1 MRIQMSPHWR
11 QKHILFFII
20 ITCAVVLAGASM
32 FVIYQVAMARID
44 HEQAASRATFAT
56 YDTTIAQLRAATTAR
71 LKAEHDAAVITA
83 EQARVVTSATASQ
96 LTCHNGL
103 ASHNNPDTI
112 DVLVNKSHCLSPIGF
127 TPSDLVSIDGFLL
140 SAKAAP
146 HMNDMFAAAS
156 AAGLPLSLT
165 STYRSFDD
173 QVATYS
179 GWAQSNGSTQL
190 ADTVSARPGYSE
202 HQTGLAADLK
212 AGGCALECFAT
223 TPQYA
228 WLQTHAADYGFVQR
242 YYAGS
247 ETITGYSAEP
257 WHYRYV
263 GSDVAKDMKSKGIK
277 TLEQYWHIDGGDYPR

>member
-1 MRIQMSPHWR
+1 MRIHYSVGLARRHW
-11 QKHILFFII
+11 HLLTVIAACL
-20 ITCAVVLAGASM
+20 VVSAAT
-32 FVIYQVAMARID
+32 VISINYTVTVATERD
-44 HEQAASRATFAT
+44 QAASRALLTS
-56 YDTTIAQLRAATTAR
+56 YDIKINELRAATTAR

-83 EQARVVTSATASQ
+83 EQARTVTTDTASQ

-103 ASHNNPDTI
+103 VSHNNQNSV
-112 DVLVNKSHCLSPIGF
+112 DVIVNKSHCLSPINF
-127 TPSDLVSIDGFLL
+127 APSDLVSIDGFLL
-140 SAKAAP
+140 SAKAAT
-146 HMNDMFAAAS
+146 HMSDMFAAAA
-156 AAGLPLSLT
+156 AAGAPLSFT

-179 GWAQSNGSTQL
+179 GWTKNNGSTQL

-228 WLQTHAADYGFVQR
+228 WLQVHAADYGFIQR

-247 ETITGYSAEP
+247 ESITGYSAEP

-263 GSDVAKDMKSKGIK
+263 GNDIAKDMKVKGFK
-277 TLEQYWHIDGGDYPR
+277 TLEQYWNISGGDYPR

>member
-1 MRIQMSPHWR
+1 MYIQSSGGWVRRHR
-11 QKHILFFII
+11 QTFVII
-20 ITCAVVLAGASM
+20 IAAIIVATTT
-32 FVIYQVAMARID
+32 VISLNYTVTIAINRD
-44 HEQAASRATFAT
+44 QAAARTLFAN
-56 YDTTIAQLRAATTAR
+56 YDIKISQIRAATAAR
-71 LKAEHDAAVITA
+71 LKTEHDAAVTTA
-83 EQARVVTSATASQ
+83 EQARLVTTDTARR
-96 LTCHNGL
+96 LTCHNSL
-103 ASHNNPDTI
+103 KSHNDPTTI
-112 DVLVNKSHCLSPIGF
+112 DVLVNKSHCLLPISF

-140 SAKAAP
+140 SEKAAIP
-146 HMNDMFAAAS
+146 MNDMFAAAS
-156 AAGLPLSLT
+156 AAGVPLSLT

-179 GWAQSNGSTQL
+179 GWVKSNGSTEL

-228 WLQTHAADYGFVQR
+228 WLQTHAADYGFIQR

-247 ETITGYSAEP
+247 ESITGYSAEP

-263 GSDVAKDMKSKGIK
+263 GKNVAQDMKTKGIK
-277 TLEQYWHIDGGDYPR
+277 TLEQYWNISGGDYPR